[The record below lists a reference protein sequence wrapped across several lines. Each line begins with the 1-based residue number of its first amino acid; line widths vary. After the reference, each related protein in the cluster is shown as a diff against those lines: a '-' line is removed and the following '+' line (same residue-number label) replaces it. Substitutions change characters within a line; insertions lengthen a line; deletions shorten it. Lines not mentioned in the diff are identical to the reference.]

1 MQFRKRQT
9 KVQLLLA
16 RLILV
21 FALAATPVW
30 IQAEDIT
37 MNFREVEIRQII
49 ESVGQLTG
57 KNFLVDPRVRG
68 KVTVLANEPVPEEA
82 VYDVLLAILRMHGFR
97 AIEGDRVTRI
107 VAANVANRFAPN
119 AVPAELIT
127 ELLRINYLNA
137 ATVIGLVKPL
147 MTPESQIVVH
157 KETNMLIITEL
168 KTNLARI
175 KKIIERLDLETVG
188 TYEVIP
194 LKHASAKDM
203 VALLQKASNKG
214 LRHLTQIVADRRT
227 NRLIVTGPPELR
239 LTLRTLVA
247 ELDAPAE
254 GQGRGELRVI
264 ALHYSKAEDM
274 VKILQGLLA
283 SERFLKLLVE
293 GYLAKEPD
301 TRIEPTVIIRP
312 KTGKKSAESG
322 EQEPESIRNIDKK
335 QYSIHADVAT
345 NSLVIGGTPAIIRA
359 VEHVVEKLDVPRPQ
373 VMIEAI
379 IADVDETKFSQIES
393 RIGVF
398 DPGAAFGSIT
408 PANYNGV
415 LGVFNPES
423 GTAAIGGVAR
433 SAVSGG
439 TLPISLLV
447 TAINRDVDSRVL
459 STPAILTLNNEEA
472 SIDVSDVRYV
482 QTGQTSNNAGTIASV
497 GRQEFGTKLTVTP
510 QITEGDAVRLDIYQK
525 HEDIIGE
532 TTIGTGDNVATYP
545 ITKKRELKTRVVVN
559 DGNILVLGGLASDT
573 VQERRRKTPFLGDL
587 PIIGKFFS
595 GQDSDH
601 IRRNLMVFIKPTI
614 LRTAAAA
621 TATSEDRYAELRLNQ
636 LLHASGLKSLLPNQ
650 AEAAILPELSK
661 SFPAAPDG
669 SKKKTRKKV
678 RVIRIKRL
686 SATPQE
692 GVKARRVDP

>member
-1 MQFRKRQT
+1 MQFRKWQT

-21 FALAATPVW
+21 FVLAVTPVW
-30 IQAEDIT
+30 IRAEDIT
-37 MNFREVEIRQII
+37 MNFREVQIRQII

-68 KVTVLANEPVPEEA
+68 KVTVLANDPVPEEA
-82 VYDVLLAILRMHGFR
+82 VYDVLLSILRMHGFR
-97 AIEGDRVTRI
+97 AVEGDRVTRI

-119 AVPAELIT
+119 AMPAELIT
-127 ELLRINYLNA
+127 ELLRINHLNA
-137 ATVIGLVKPL
+137 ASVIGMVKPL
-147 MTPESQIVVH
+147 MTPESQIVAH
-157 KETNMLIITEL
+157 KETNILIITEL
-168 KTNLARI
+168 KTNLDRI
-175 KKIIERLDLETVG
+175 KGIISRLDLQTVG

-203 VALLQKASNKG
+203 VALLQRAGNKG
-214 LRHLTQIVADRRT
+214 LRHLTQIAADKRT
-227 NRLIVTGPPELR
+227 NRLIITGPPELR
-239 LTLRTLVA
+239 LPLRTLVA

-264 ALHYSKAEDM
+264 ALHHAKAENM

-283 SERFLKLLVE
+283 SEQFLKLLVE
-293 GYLAKEPD
+293 GYLAEETGTRYEPAV
-301 TRIEPTVIIRP
+301 VIKP
-312 KTGKKSAESG
+312 KTKTDGVVGQES
-322 EQEPESIRNIDKK
+322 ESIRKIDKK
-335 QYSIHADVAT
+335 QYSIHADIAT
-345 NSLVIGGTPAIIRA
+345 NSLIVGGTPAIIRA
-359 VEHVVEKLDVPRPQ
+359 VERVVEKLDVPRSQ

-379 IADVDETKFSQIES
+379 IADVDESKFSQIES

-398 DPGAAFGSIT
+398 DPLSAGAFGSIT
-408 PANYNGV
+408 ADNYNGV
-415 LGVFNPES
+415 LGVFDPVS
-423 GTAAIGGVAR
+423 GASVLGGIARTAISG
-433 SAVSGG
+433 GG

-482 QTGQTSNNAGTIASV
+482 QTGQTSNSAGTTASV

-510 QITEGDAVRLDIYQK
+510 QITEGETVRLDIDQK
-525 HEDIIGE
+525 HEDITGE
-532 TTIGTGDNVATYP
+532 TTIDNARYP
-545 ITKKRELKTRVVVN
+545 VTKKRELKTRVVVN

-601 IRRNLMVFIKPTI
+601 IKRNLMVFIKPTI

-621 TATSEDRYAELRLNQ
+621 TKTSKDRYAELRLDQ
-636 LLHASGLKSLLPNQ
+636 LLHASGLKSLLRNQ
-650 AEAAILPELSK
+650 EETAILPELPK
-661 SFPAAPDG
+661 STPAAPEG
-669 SKKKTRKKV
+669 TKKKKRKRI
-678 RVIRIKRL
+678 RVIRVKRL
-686 SATPQE
+686 SSAPQE
-692 GVKARRVDP
+692 GVKAGRVDP